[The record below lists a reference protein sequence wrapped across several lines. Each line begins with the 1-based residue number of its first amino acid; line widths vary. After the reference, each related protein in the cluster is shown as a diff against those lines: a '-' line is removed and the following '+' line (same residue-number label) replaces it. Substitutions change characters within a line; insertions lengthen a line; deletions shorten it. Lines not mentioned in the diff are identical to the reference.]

1 MRLLLKRLAALFCVF
16 AAFASCSAAFAAPS
30 MPQTPSQEILSA
42 GDFGDDVMVLQSE
55 LRALGFYDGEIT
67 GLFDGATREAVMEL
81 QRMLGVEADGSF
93 GPITFAAYWNAFETG
108 LLSFPQSE
116 TEQQSKEGR
125 LAGRTIGIDPGQQE
139 TADTGLE
146 QIAPGVERTKER
158 QSAGSTGVKTGVPEC
173 KINLLVAF
181 KLRNLLEAEGAT
193 VVLTRETSDVSISNK
208 ERAQMMNDAGV
219 DIWLRLHCDSA
230 SSAKQSGASILIPS
244 RAYGAAIYQ
253 ESLRLGQCIY
263 DSFAAATGATM
274 LDLKALMDQTGFNW
288 SERPV
293 VAIEMGMLS
302 NPQEDIR
309 LNRDSYQTSCAI
321 GLFNGILTY
330 FDQMEANSAEE

>member
-81 QRMLGVEADGSF
+81 QKMLGVDADGSF
-93 GPITFAAYWNAFETG
+93 GPITFAAYWNAFEVG

-116 TEQQSKEGR
+116 TEQQNKEGR

-139 TADTGLE
+139 TADAGLE

-193 VVLTRETSDVSISNK
+193 VVLTRETSDVSI
-208 ERAQMMNDAGV
+208 
-219 DIWLRLHCDSA
+219 
-230 SSAKQSGASILIPS
+230 
-244 RAYGAAIYQ
+244 
-253 ESLRLGQCIY
+253 
-263 DSFAAATGATM
+263 
-274 LDLKALMDQTGFNW
+274 
-288 SERPV
+288 
-293 VAIEMGMLS
+293 
-302 NPQEDIR
+302 
-309 LNRDSYQTSCAI
+309 
-321 GLFNGILTY
+321 
-330 FDQMEANSAEE
+330 